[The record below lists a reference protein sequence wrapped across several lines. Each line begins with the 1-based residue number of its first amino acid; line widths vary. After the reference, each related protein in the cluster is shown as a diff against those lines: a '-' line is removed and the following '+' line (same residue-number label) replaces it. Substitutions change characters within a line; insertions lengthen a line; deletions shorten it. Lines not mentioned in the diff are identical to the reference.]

1 MVIQISLLKWSL
13 RNSEK
18 SEFNNYYLNIPNFCC
33 MVLQPSKKFY
43 FLNEKGVVKTDT
55 QIFSSNIKKN
65 KFQIYYKHFSFFTFK
80 EQTSYKQF

>member
-1 MVIQISLLKWSL
+1 
-13 RNSEK
+13 
-18 SEFNNYYLNIPNFCC
+18 